1 MTIETNRTGSSDIE
15 TAAVEDIF
23 QYVTFMM
30 ADEMYGI
37 SVHNIQSINEMVQI
51 THIPDSCSF
60 IEGVINLRGTV
71 VPVVS
76 MRKKYNLPVKQ
87 YDQFTVILIVEINE
101 RLAGLIVD
109 SVSDVVSLTVSDIQR
124 DVRFSAMVDKDSIE
138 GIANLND
145 QLIILLDVNHF
156 FDDNTEIDMI

>member
-23 QYVTFMM
+23 QYVTFMV

-37 SVHNIQSINEMVQI
+37 SVHNIQSINEMVPI

-109 SVSDVVSLTVSDIQR
+109 SVSDVVSLTISDIQR